1 MNSFWIES
9 IVRHTRRQWWKSWIR
24 CDLVVISNWLV
35 YIGSRKEV
43 EVKKSEDALGLTITD
58 NGTGYAF
65 IKRIKEDSIID
76 RIKAINVSYTHYR
89 RYGYTAPYV

>member
-1 MNSFWIES
+1 MTELYPILFPYD
-9 IVRHTRRQWWKSWIR
+9 RL
-24 CDLVVISNWLV
+24 CDFPSDLFT
-35 YIGSRKEV
+35 GSRKEV

-76 RIKAINVSYTHYR
+76 RNKAINVSYKLYSYYSVVVIVTL
-89 RYGYTAPYV
+89 P